1 MIKPLAGISILVTR
15 PPHQAEALSEKIQAA
30 GGNVVLFPVLEIL
43 DIPDRR
49 PLLELIGRLHEFD
62 LAIFISPNAVQRAM
76 TLIRANREIPPGL
89 KFAAVGQGTVA
100 VLRKFGLDDVVVP
113 GARFDS
119 EALLE
124 LAELKAI
131 AGKRVVIFRGEGGR
145 ELLGRTLRERGAKVE
160 YAACYRR
167 VKPDSDIEPVL
178 GALTKG
184 DLKAIIMT
192 SSEGMR
198 NFLEMLGEPAHEQ
211 LKKIPMFVS
220 HKRIAENAGK
230 LGCANVVLTPPGD
243 DGLLEGLSKYFRP
256 GFVGRKS
263 LSVRT

>member
-15 PPHQAEALSEKIQAA
+15 PPHQAEALSAKIQAA

-49 PLLELIGRLHEFD
+49 PLLELIGRLHQFD

-76 TLIRANREIPPGL
+76 TLILANREIPPGL

-113 GARFDS
+113 AARFDS

-167 VKPDSDIEPVL
+167 VRPDGDIEPVL
-178 GALTKG
+178 RAMANG

-192 SSEGMR
+192 SSEGLR
-198 NFLEMLGEPAHEQ
+198 NLLEMVGKPVHEQ

-220 HKRIAENAGK
+220 HERIAENAGK
-230 LGCANVVLTPPGD
+230 LGCANIVLTSPGD

-256 GFVGRKS
+256 YFASRKS
-263 LSVRT
+263 VSART

>member
-1 MIKPLAGISILVTR
+1 MIKPLTGISILVTR
-15 PPHQAEALSEKIQAA
+15 PPHQAKALSEKIQAA
-30 GGNVVLFPVLEIL
+30 GGNVILFPVLEIL

-49 PLLELIGRLHEFD
+49 PLLDLIGRLQEFD

-89 KFAAVGQGTVA
+89 EFAAVGKGTVA
-100 VLRKFGLDDVVVP
+100 LLRKFGLDDVVAP
-113 GARFDS
+113 AARFDS

-145 ELLGRTLRERGAKVE
+145 ELLGQTLRERGAKVE

-167 VKPDSDIEPVL
+167 VKPNGDVETVL
-178 GALTKG
+178 RDMAKG

-192 SSEGMR
+192 SSEGLR
-198 NFLEMLGEPAHEQ
+198 NLLEMLGKPAHEQ

-220 HKRIAENAGK
+220 HERIAENAGK
-230 LGCANVVLTPPGD
+230 LGCANIVLTPPGD

-256 GFVGRKS
+256 DLAGRKS
-263 LSVRT
+263 VSVRT